1 MLSTR
6 LGIVGMV
13 GGLAIALALPQ
24 VSGWPPAQNA
34 PARTDH
40 SPLLHNVLL
49 HHIKDKVEH
58 GDGTA
63 DSSNWSGYAVTG
75 TAFNSAEGSWVVPSA
90 TCSSRGDTYAAFWVG
105 LDGYSSSTVE
115 QTGTL
120 IECVGR
126 RAEYFSWY
134 EFYPSNLI
142 EITSVPVS
150 RGNTISASVVYN
162 NGEFT
167 AKITNVT
174 TGKTFSISQ
183 AVAGA
188 ARTSAEWITEA
199 PCCTV
204 RNGILPLADFGTAK
218 FGTGFTDVTG
228 TNYATEGTSASEP
241 IGGFPAANVVQI
253 TKTPSRSSPQTSTCS
268 ALADAGTSFTCT
280 WAN

>member
-1 MLSTR
+1 MRCTR
-6 LGIVGMV
+6 LGLWG
-13 GGLAIALALPQ
+13 ALAALFVFLL
-24 VSGWPPAQNA
+24 VSNLPPAQNA
-34 PARTDH
+34 PATTRH
-40 SPLLHNVLL
+40 PRLL
-49 HHIKDKVEH
+49 HIKDKVEH

-75 TAFNSAEGSWVVPSA
+75 TNFSSAEGSWVVPPA
-90 TCSSRGDTYAAFWVG
+90 TCAGRGDTYAALWVG
-105 LDGYSSSTVE
+105 IDGYASSTVE

-142 EITSVPVS
+142 EISSVPVGP
-150 RGNTISASVVYN
+150 GNTVSASVVYN

-167 AKITNVT
+167 AKIANTT
-174 TGKTFSISQ
+174 TGKSFSITK

-188 ARTSAEWITEA
+188 ERTSAEWITEA

-204 RNGILPLADFGTAK
+204 FNGILPLADFGTAK
-218 FGTGFTDVTG
+218 FGAGNTDVAG

-241 IGGFPAANVVQI
+241 IGGYPSANVIQI
-253 TKTPSRSSPQTSTCS
+253 AKTPSRSSPQTSTCS